1 MKKTLKITAIVLLT
15 AFVAI
20 QFYRPAKTNPPIV
33 EAETLEATT
42 QVPETVGKILSRSCN
57 DCHTNNSNYPWYS
70 EIAPM
75 SWGVIHHIDE
85 GRGELNFSTWA
96 TYNPKRKKHKL
107 EEICEMVTSGEMPHY
122 QYLWIHWDARLSDDD
137 KKILCDW
144 TENEKA
150 KLPQT

>member
-1 MKKTLKITAIVLLT
+1 MKKILKITALVL
-15 AFVAI
+15 FIGFIAI

-33 EAETLEATT
+33 EGETLQATT
-42 QVPETVGKILSRSCN
+42 QVPEAVEKILSRSCN

-70 EIAPM
+70 EVAPM
-75 SWGVIHHIDE
+75 SWGVINHINE
-85 GRGELNFSTWA
+85 GRRELNLSTWA
-96 TYNPKRKKHKL
+96 NYNLKRKKHKL
-107 EEICEMVTSGEMPHY
+107 EEICEMITSGEMPHY